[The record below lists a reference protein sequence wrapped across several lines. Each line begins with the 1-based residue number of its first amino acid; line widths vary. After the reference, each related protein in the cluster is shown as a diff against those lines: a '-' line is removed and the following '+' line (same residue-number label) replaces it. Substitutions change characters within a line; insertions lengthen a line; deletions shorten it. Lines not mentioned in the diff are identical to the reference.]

1 MKIDRLRVML
11 EPGHQMDGF
20 TEVRTTVW
28 VNGEQYIAMFTL
40 PPNHFESLFDRMMA
54 RAIEHIKERLREVQH
69 A

>member
-11 EPGHQMDGF
+11 EPGQEVGGF

-28 VNGEQYIAMFTL
+28 VDGKQHTATFTL